1 MAIAKI
7 GGGAAARAPT
17 KPAPIKTKPA
27 SLTQPLTASTNS
39 HKKHHGR
46 AGRPGSIV
54 NKLA

>member
-7 GGGAAARAPT
+7 GGAAARAPT

-39 HKKHHGR
+39 HKKHHGH

-54 NKLA
+54 NKLT